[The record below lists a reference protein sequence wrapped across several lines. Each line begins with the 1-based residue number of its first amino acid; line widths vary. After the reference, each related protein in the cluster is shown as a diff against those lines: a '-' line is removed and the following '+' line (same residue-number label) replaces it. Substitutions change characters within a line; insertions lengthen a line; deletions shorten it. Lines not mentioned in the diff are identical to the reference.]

1 MKVFYKNNSIS
12 KVLLIFTSASMS
24 TQGYS
29 QENSIG
35 ELRKEV
41 ISLREEVQNIRNK
54 SNFENDSKI
63 DVYGFIR
70 SDATYQASG
79 AATMY
84 NNISAV
90 PLENTPEANKQED
103 QLHTTVSAT
112 RIGANFIVGSSKGEI
127 KAKLEADF
135 FGGST
140 RDQFRIRH
148 AYISLDKWLI
158 GQTWSNFVAP
168 ENMPETLD
176 PAAYVGGSLLRVPL
190 VKYTHNISDKTGIV
204 LSVEDPKYSTYSDP
218 DNKMR
223 IPALVSRINH
233 KFDNGSLI
241 TGRTF
246 LAEKK
251 TSQDK
256 ILSWGVGFGGKYQIA
271 ESTNLKLDYYHV
283 YGDGRFV
290 SWSNSGYVIEDQGKM
305 HANQFDSISLGA
317 THYFTPKLRS
327 TLGYGI
333 MTAKDNSRFA
343 KLKYDDTTQNKELW
357 QGWLNTIYSPVKSV
371 NLGIEYVYGERETFE
386 SLRGIDNRFN
396 VMMSYDF

>member
-12 KVLLIFTSASMS
+12 KVLLIFTSAFMATHSYSEESS
-24 TQGYS
+24 TD
-29 QENSIG
+29 
-35 ELRKEV
+35 ELRKE
-41 ISLREEVQNIRNK
+41 ILSLREEVQNIRAK
-54 SNFENDSKI
+54 SKTENDSKI
-63 DVYGFIR
+63 DFYGFIR

-90 PLENTPEANKQED
+90 PLENTPEANKQKD

-112 RIGANFIVGSSKGEI
+112 RVGINFKTGSSIGEI
-127 KAKLEADF
+127 KAKLETDF

-148 AYISLDKWLI
+148 AYISIDKWLI

-190 VKYTHNISDKTGIV
+190 VNYSDKITDKTGFV
-204 LSVEDPKYSTYSDP
+204 LSIEDPKYSTYSDP
-218 DNKMR
+218 DNEMR
-223 IPALVSRINH
+223 VPAFVGRLNH

-241 TGRTF
+241 SGRSF

-251 TSQDK
+251 TSHDEL
-256 ILSWGVGFGGKYQIA
+256 LSWGVGFGGKYQIDA
-271 ESTNLKLDYYHV
+271 STNLKLDYYHV
-283 YGDGRFV
+283 NGDGRFV
-290 SWSNSGYVIEDQGKM
+290 SWSNSGYVIDDQNKM
-305 HANQFDSISLGA
+305 HANQFNSISLGA
-317 THYFTPKLRS
+317 THYFTPKLRG

-333 MTAKDNSRFA
+333 MKAKDDSTFA
-343 KLKYDDTTQNKELW
+343 RLKYDDTTQNKELW

-386 SLRGIDNRFN
+386 NLKGVDNRFN
-396 VMMSYDF
+396 MMMSYDF